1 MIDRRR
7 PTNDGTE
14 TEREWKREKRERE
27 RENTRQPSVLILIEN
42 ASMKVQRVHRAPLQT
57 VERCARG

>member
-27 RENTRQPSVLILIEN
+27 REREYEATLGVDFN
-42 ASMKVQRVHRAPLQT
+42 
-57 VERCARG
+57 